1 MLRPL
6 IRDDSKG
13 RIVFTVF
20 TCAVA
25 VAALVLAWMA
35 RYFLLLLFA
44 GVVGGLMLSIPTS
57 WAQNKFH
64 LRRGLALLIVLLS
77 LTGILAGLAALLGPA
92 LLEQIGTL
100 QQDLPRAAQQILT
113 SLNGESWGRWLISN
127 VMASAK
133 SSDSFSFAVSGL
145 RGLMSATT
153 FTIAGLI
160 VAAFTSLF
168 LASEPEFYL
177 RGLLRMT
184 PVRRRPL
191 LIQCVERAR
200 VSLQAWV
207 FAKIVSMA
215 IIGVMVAL
223 GLWLLRIP
231 LPGTLGIL
239 AGLLTFIP
247 NLGPVISV
255 LPAALLA
262 FAISPSRGLLTLL
275 LFGVVHL
282 LEGNLVT
289 PLAERTIV
297 TLPPALTL
305 AVQLV
310 LASVTG
316 VLGVAM
322 AAPITAAILGV
333 LSVLLPSEVPRA
345 ALPLGSGEGSGQSAR
360 HVVRFRGPAESS
372 SRRSS

>member
-6 IRDDSKG
+6 IKDDSKSQ
-13 RIVFTVF
+13 ITFTVF
-20 TCAVA
+20 ACSVG
-25 VAALVLAWMA
+25 VSVLVLVWMA

-57 WAQNKFH
+57 WAQRKFR
-64 LRRGLALLIVLLS
+64 LRRGLALLIVLVS
-77 LTGILAGLAALLGPA
+77 LAGTFAGLAALRGPA
-92 LLEQIGTL
+92 LLEQIGAL

-133 SSDSFSFAVSGL
+133 SSESFAFAVSGL
-145 RGLMSATT
+145 SGLMSATT
-153 FTIAGLI
+153 LAVAGLI

-177 RGLLRMT
+177 RGLHRMT
-184 PVRRRPL
+184 PVRQRAA
-191 LIQCVERAR
+191 LIQCLESAR
-200 VSLQAWV
+200 VSLQAWL

-275 LFGVVHL
+275 LFGLVHF

-310 LASVTG
+310 LASTTG
-316 VLGVAM
+316 VLGVAI
-322 AAPITAAILGV
+322 AAPITAVILGV
-333 LSVLLPSEVPRA
+333 LSVLLPPEINRA
-345 ALPLGSGEGSGQSAR
+345 PSALGSYKGSRSKRFLHSASP
-360 HVVRFRGPAESS
+360 GTAK
-372 SRRSS
+372 